1 MDSIDYT
8 EYVFVETTDENGT
21 KHVIR
26 IPLLHTKMSITI
38 TDLLKEIGGLTT
50 QNNPIPV
57 TQITSETMNTI
68 VEYLA
73 YHFEHPEEHEN
84 FSGITKGFENMGEWD
99 KQFVIRFSR
108 DLLTKVTLAANYLNI
123 NDLLMLCC
131 KQHAANIKDMTH
143 TEKNAYLGI
152 TEKYVRPLRKN
163 CTIGGCGQSN
173 RIESEFC
180 VKCGNTFGNTDGQ
193 EDYMNNDN
201 NAVEPKFEPMDES
214 E

>member
-1 MDSIDYT
+1 MESIDYT
-8 EYVFVETTDENGT
+8 EYVFVQTTDGN
-21 KHVIR
+21 VIQ
-26 IPLLHTKMSITI
+26 IPLLHTRMSVTI

-50 QNNPIPV
+50 QNEPIPFPRV
-57 TQITSETMNTI
+57 DFETMTI
-68 VEYLA
+68 IAEYLA
-73 YHFEHPEEHEN
+73 YHYEHPEEHEN
-84 FSGITKGFENMGEWD
+84 FSGITKGFEDMGEWD
-99 KQFVIRFSR
+99 KQFVTRFSR

-143 TEKNAYLGI
+143 KEKNAYLGI
-152 TEKYVRPLRKN
+152 TEQYVRPSRKN

-173 RIESEFC
+173 RMESEFC
-180 VKCGNTFGNTDGQ
+180 VKCGIKFDADFGRTDGL